1 MGVPKFYRWVSE
13 RYPLTIHKVIPSVTP
28 DIDNFYLDANGILH
42 NCARPKDSQEPFPCQ
57 YPSEEEIFLE
67 TFSYIDMLFSM
78 IRPKKL
84 VYIAIDGVAPRA
96 KMNQQR
102 ARRFRAAK
110 DREEEKETRLKQG
123 KPIPEH
129 FFDSNCITP
138 GTAFMSRFSE
148 ALEYL
153 VHKKITED
161 KSWAGVEVILST
173 TNVPGEGE
181 HKIIDYIRRKKLS
194 GDWEPNLSHCLYGLD
209 ADLIMLALV
218 THEPHFILLRE
229 RTDLSKLFVS
239 KKGVEATPL
248 NRCISDEF
256 EFFSIGVLREYL
268 DSEFCTLPISFYDLE
283 SCINDFIFMCFLVG
297 NDFLPQLPTLNIA
310 EGALDT
316 MLTLYKKLLPL
327 FGGYLI
333 ENGTIVLDR
342 LEIFLSKLGQLEPI
356 VINKRLE
363 AIAESKGRAPRPVDI
378 GTCHD
383 DLWGLGDD
391 SNDNTE
397 EPLTEPWTKEDV
409 EKALNEA
416 YVASTDPLMESI
428 KQSYYRDKLK
438 IQDKADLEKLKMN
451 YLQGL
456 TWTWKYYYSGCPS
469 WRWYYPYHYAP
480 MASDLVGLNAA
491 TNISDFP
498 ASEPFLPFQ
507 QLLAVLPPQSSWCL
521 PSALRRLMID
531 KSSPIYSFYPLEF
544 EVDMDGKRN
553 AWEGVVKLPFV
564 DESLLLEAYYSIPE
578 DAFSEEERLRNSCQQ
593 AMIYRRGK
601 YTQKI
606 KIRSPFP
613 NHLPDIEQTAA
624 IAEPLILAQV
634 DPNLGLEPQLFP
646 GTSTGVS
653 SPGNYPTLKTLSYSI
668 YYAKLGVN
676 VFGIPSKRESVVVK
690 PKESCSCDVN
700 GEAFYSPGKRVLVE
714 YPWRCEALV
723 WSLIT
728 CNGTKVSK
736 QPGTSE
742 LLYETVDPQIFMTRL
757 EEFTKQALIT
767 SALDVGQVECLVGV
781 RLCEKRDP
789 SSGAIV
795 SYRNE
800 EIWLPISIVVPIELS
815 TRLKNGQGY
824 ITSSISELNKGDVVV
839 YIGKGPHFGKTAAV
853 VGHIKRPN
861 STHLVKIKLRN
872 KNTRVEWNE
881 SNNEVKK
888 EQVTW
893 YSLSDTAQILKS
905 TPYTISRTTSSV
917 LVKSSS
923 SNDPP
928 NHGRPEDI
936 GLRLK
941 FVSKSLY
948 VPGYCRILGDSNSY
962 EFSHLAVQ
970 VLWQYKLKFPE
981 VFEIL
986 DNSPD
991 SSNLRGSKYIDLG
1004 SQLIADIKDWLKSL
1018 EIAKLPLL
1026 PSSSEVMSKEEIADV
1041 EQNLRRNQ
1049 VDTQEEEVLVV
1060 PRELLLFGD
1069 EHEKQRNKTNLARIQ
1084 SLKET
1089 VCLKHR
1095 VVNISATGPVPFGF
1109 HGTVVGIHGTELDVV
1124 FDEPFPA
1131 GTDLHHRCPAY
1142 RGKTL
1147 HRNTVLKIHQVSS
1160 TKNNNTELVSNH
1172 RKKDGP
1178 QVVGASHSKP
1188 LFLTGSKRTLHSK
1201 SGVDSRVLS
1210 HEISQLYLNDSF
1222 IQNGANTFEEKRNS
1236 STTKNTED
1244 DDPVKIWKQLQEKED
1259 KIFQRNNITTRRQS
1273 TRKIYQWRPI
1283 TTTRKD

>member
-428 KQSYYRDKLK
+428 KVCD
-438 IQDKADLEKLKMN
+438 D
-451 YLQGL
+451 
-456 TWTWKYYYSGCPS
+456 
-469 WRWYYPYHYAP
+469 
-480 MASDLVGLNAA
+480 
-491 TNISDFP
+491 
-498 ASEPFLPFQ
+498 
-507 QLLAVLPPQSSWCL
+507 
-521 PSALRRLMID
+521 
-531 KSSPIYSFYPLEF
+531 YSFL
-544 EVDMDGKRN
+544 DK
-553 AWEGVVKLPFV
+553 
-564 DESLLLEAYYSIPE
+564 
-578 DAFSEEERLRNSCQQ
+578 
-593 AMIYRRGK
+593 
-601 YTQKI
+601 
-606 KIRSPFP
+606 
-613 NHLPDIEQTAA
+613 
-624 IAEPLILAQV
+624 
-634 DPNLGLEPQLFP
+634 
-646 GTSTGVS
+646 
-653 SPGNYPTLKTLSYSI
+653 GN
-668 YYAKLGVN
+668 N
-676 VFGIPSKRESVVVK
+676 
-690 PKESCSCDVN
+690 D
-700 GEAFYSPGKRVLVE
+700 VE
-714 YPWRCEALV
+714 YSNPIIE
-723 WSLIT
+723 
-728 CNGTKVSK
+728 
-736 QPGTSE
+736 TS
-742 LLYETVDPQIFMTRL
+742 
-757 EEFTKQALIT
+757 
-767 SALDVGQVECLVGV
+767 
-781 RLCEKRDP
+781 
-789 SSGAIV
+789 
-795 SYRNE
+795 
-800 EIWLPISIVVPIELS
+800 
-815 TRLKNGQGY
+815 
-824 ITSSISELNKGDVVV
+824 
-839 YIGKGPHFGKTAAV
+839 
-853 VGHIKRPN
+853 
-861 STHLVKIKLRN
+861 
-872 KNTRVEWNE
+872 
-881 SNNEVKK
+881 
-888 EQVTW
+888 
-893 YSLSDTAQILKS
+893 
-905 TPYTISRTTSSV
+905 
-917 LVKSSS
+917 
-923 SNDPP
+923 
-928 NHGRPEDI
+928 
-936 GLRLK
+936 
-941 FVSKSLY
+941 
-948 VPGYCRILGDSNSY
+948 
-962 EFSHLAVQ
+962 
-970 VLWQYKLKFPE
+970 
-981 VFEIL
+981 
-986 DNSPD
+986 
-991 SSNLRGSKYIDLG
+991 
-1004 SQLIADIKDWLKSL
+1004 
-1018 EIAKLPLL
+1018 
-1026 PSSSEVMSKEEIADV
+1026 
-1041 EQNLRRNQ
+1041 
-1049 VDTQEEEVLVV
+1049 
-1060 PRELLLFGD
+1060 
-1069 EHEKQRNKTNLARIQ
+1069 
-1084 SLKET
+1084 
-1089 VCLKHR
+1089 
-1095 VVNISATGPVPFGF
+1095 
-1109 HGTVVGIHGTELDVV
+1109 
-1124 FDEPFPA
+1124 
-1131 GTDLHHRCPAY
+1131 
-1142 RGKTL
+1142 
-1147 HRNTVLKIHQVSS
+1147 
-1160 TKNNNTELVSNH
+1160 
-1172 RKKDGP
+1172 
-1178 QVVGASHSKP
+1178 
-1188 LFLTGSKRTLHSK
+1188 
-1201 SGVDSRVLS
+1201 
-1210 HEISQLYLNDSF
+1210 
-1222 IQNGANTFEEKRNS
+1222 
-1236 STTKNTED
+1236 
-1244 DDPVKIWKQLQEKED
+1244 
-1259 KIFQRNNITTRRQS
+1259 
-1273 TRKIYQWRPI
+1273 
-1283 TTTRKD
+1283 